1 MAEAEV
7 ALGKHLRNAIYS
19 FDVLAIISFV
29 LSVNEET
36 SKSIL
41 HLAVAFLAIDG
52 IVILLLLF
60 SIWLRHRPYI

>member
-19 FDVLAIISFV
+19 FVVLAIISFV

-60 SIWLRHRPYI
+60 SIWLRRRPYI

>member
-19 FDVLAIISFV
+19 FVVLAIISFV

-52 IVILLLLF
+52 IVILLMLF
-60 SIWLRHRPYI
+60 SIWLRRRPYI

>member
-52 IVILLLLF
+52 IVILLMLF
-60 SIWLRHRPYI
+60 SIWLRRRPYI